1 MEELKI
7 ETPNGLQFGVEIIGL
22 PDCKFS
28 KYWPLVCC
36 SRATQQIRY
45 RPAVGKEVC
54 LINLEVSMSGQLAIT
69 SNLLNLGKQFR
80 APRHLSRYLGRYRR
94 A

>member
-7 ETPNGLQFGVEIIGL
+7 GTPNGLQFGAEIIGL
-22 PDCKFS
+22 PDCKFQS
-28 KYWPLVCC
+28 TGHLFAVLGYHN
-36 SRATQQIRY
+36 RY
-45 RPAVGKEVC
+45 RPPVDKEVC
-54 LINLEVSMSGQLAIT
+54 LINLEVSMSGQLADF
-69 SNLLNLGKQFR
+69 LNLGKQFR

>member
-7 ETPNGLQFGVEIIGL
+7 ETPNGLQFGAEIIGL

-54 LINLEVSMSGQLAIT
+54 LSSTLKYPCQGNW
-69 SNLLNLGKQFR
+69 LLVLI
-80 APRHLSRYLGRYRR
+80 Y
-94 A
+94 